1 MDETLAFVMAGGQ
14 GERLRPLTDV
24 RAKPAVPFGGIFRI
38 IDFTLSNCVNSGLR
52 RIYVLTQYK
61 SYSLSSHLRTGWNM
75 LSPRLNQFIDEVPA
89 QQQLGSSW
97 YQGTADAI
105 RQNFSFVESKR
116 PALVLVLSG
125 DHVYKM
131 DYRLLRTFHDEKGA
145 ELTVAC
151 VRLPAEEARGTFG
164 VMQIDEE
171 GRIVGFEEKPAEPK
185 TIPGT
190 TDCLAS
196 MGIYLFEAGCLR
208 RGLDNDLL
216 DFGKDVIPLLL
227 REGVPVYAYD
237 FTTRNAIP
245 EWEYTKRDGVR
256 RKELVP
262 RASDAD
268 YWRDVG
274 TLEQYW
280 LANLDLVQPKPRFN
294 VYGERFPL
302 YSAPGHFPPAKFVH
316 EMPGRTGVA
325 VNSMVKHE
333 LGNSAYRE
341 RVAQCQ
347 QALSHFPGKAALRDV
362 TLGELERA
370 AAGIPEIPLAR
381 ARHNVLENW
390 RVHQFREAAAA
401 GDLIRMGQL
410 FVESHRS
417 LQHDYE
423 VSCEELDFLVDT
435 ALTLDGVYGARMTG
449 GGFGGCTVNLVRHGA
464 EHEFAAAIRAKTGTL
479 SHVSALSGYILAESK
494 PRIAF
499 SVMINHANM
508 NSSAARGLLDKI
520 VEEVL
525 RATGR

>member
-1 MDETLAFVMAGGQ
+1 MEDTLAFVMAGGQ

-61 SYSLSSHLRTGWNM
+61 SYSLSNHLRTGWNM

-116 PALVLVLSG
+116 PRLVLVLSG

-131 DYRLLRTFHDEKGA
+131 DYRLLRAFHDEKGA
-145 ELTVAC
+145 KLTVAC
-151 VRLPAEEARGTFG
+151 LRLPAEEARGAFG
-164 VMQIDEE
+164 VMEVDGE

-208 RGLDNDLL
+208 SGLDNDLL
-216 DFGKDVIPLLL
+216 DFGKDVIPTLL

-237 FTTRNAIP
+237 FTERNAIP
-245 EWEYTKRDGVR
+245 EWEYTKRDGIR

-325 VNSMVKHE
+325 VNSMVADGVIVSGGTVRE
-333 LGNSAYRE
+333 SVLGSGVYVHSWAMIE
-341 RVAQCQ
+341 KSV
-347 QALSHFPGKAALRDV
+347 LLGGALRGGVHTETSIGRRCRVKNAIIDKNV
-362 TLGELERA
+362 RLSENVSIGYDRDEDER
-370 AAGIPEIPLAR
+370 
-381 ARHNVLENW
+381 
-390 RVHQFREAAAA
+390 
-401 GDLIRMGQL
+401 
-410 FVESHRS
+410 
-417 LQHDYE
+417 
-423 VSCEELDFLVDT
+423 
-435 ALTLDGVYGARMTG
+435 
-449 GGFGGCTVNLVRHGA
+449 
-464 EHEFAAAIRAKTGTL
+464 
-479 SHVSALSGYILAESK
+479 
-494 PRIAF
+494 
-499 SVMINHANM
+499 
-508 NSSAARGLLDKI
+508 RGLRTVPITGSGEHI
-520 VEEVL
+520 VVVPKDFSL
-525 RATGR
+525 